1 MRLSAVSYTCISES
15 QLSEKDILVLQLL
28 VKDPTQRLP
37 LQQVIQHP
45 WIVGH
50 TGGL

>member
-1 MRLSAVSYTCISES
+1 MLM
-15 QLSEKDILVLQLL
+15 QLL

-50 TGGL
+50 IEAP

>member
-1 MRLSAVSYTCISES
+1 MPAHLLWVSGCDFLS
-15 QLSEKDILVLQLL
+15 VLQLL

-37 LQQVIQHP
+37 LKQVIQHP

-50 TGGL
+50 NEA